1 MATALQKQLAA
12 IAASSTHQLDL
23 KAQKSAHG
31 KSLLFEPKI
40 AASQSFDNVYL
51 ICYEGYRDLCAL
63 DSRFVQFSKSLFSE
77 QSKVED
83 RTQMN
88 RDENK
93 KLNNILEAF
102 ITLVGPRLLLKP
114 AQKAVEW
121 LVRRFRVHEYN
132 TQCLALTFLPYHTTP
147 LFLALLSILPSQPPP
162 SLRFLH
168 PYIQSPTNPP
178 RRTIVYTAVNTPA
191 FFDAFQA
198 HTVRV
203 VQAGHQDARI
213 ISFWASITVEAVFGV
228 LENSSTG
235 RRDIQSQKTEE
246 LVLRVLPVLN
256 SCMQAKYGPETVEA
270 CYTIV
275 TVLAGRGELGDKVLD
290 GLMEAVMLAHDADSL
305 HACLQ
310 CMAVI
315 AEQRSSAQLPAR
327 VARKVI
333 AIPQLSQKL
342 ALVSKQCRTHR
353 LALGCALAALAAIA
367 QSDSH
372 SGTFQELLASGLLTE
387 AYTRTAL
394 SALITA
400 TRTSTAGS
408 TEHGHLLE
416 LAAQLAETPFFL
428 DAMSA
433 AAKAD
438 EIDLESLG
446 LTIGTS
452 LDTAQLRDADDD
464 EDMLDVDDATTT
476 EKAPPVEVPRI
487 SVSSFLAENGLEEF
501 VETADAFQQ
510 AVQLHQVAAFLDAP
524 QLHKEDATRT
534 SLFLS
539 FLIRT
544 WCSSRPSNVRTAAL
558 RAATSLVQSAE
569 SSHDFQ
575 NVVPYLIH
583 ALADSSSVIRRAAAT
598 CMVAIS
604 AAYTSKA
611 KLPIWGSSDM
621 YGKAGKPA
629 KDSRKITEI
638 KSDEASNF
646 LSSALVPM
654 LEESVMDASFIIR
667 AIREVLEGSKSNKPH
682 AKHGLNAQVRGSVI
696 SFLSSHLSLTPLV
709 RVRQSLL
716 PLFGF
721 TGKAT
726 DAIRGNTILPLVQT
740 WCGAP
745 SDESTKICQAEN
757 LTLEESYRGHLSA
770 LIAKEARSIQ
780 LLNDLVS
787 ECLKP
792 GRTQL
797 INAVFDHITSL
808 WPSMRSEPRLTIAST
823 LLNVAFQDGK
833 TESEK
838 LCREHAT
845 EILRSVD
852 HDSATL
858 VTFLDSVPA
867 AVSMPEG
874 PPTKKRRRTSRNEM
888 ARVEL
893 SSQDD
898 VQRLLRKL
906 TLVFELIEGSN
917 PGQHPALFRSLFNV
931 FGDLQPLKQ
940 QSGSELIYLQSMIL
954 GALTPIVD
962 TLKQQSDT
970 TDYQSAVRADL
981 LIDCIRHSA
990 SPQVQNSALLLIA
1003 NLASWVPELI
1013 LHNLMPIFTFIGST
1027 LLRQQDDY
1035 SAQVVDKVRSFSCP
1049 VRPRPHH

>member
-23 KAQKSAHG
+23 KAQKSAHA
-31 KSLLFEPKI
+31 KSLLFEPKV
-40 AASQSFDNVYL
+40 AASQSFENVYL

-63 DSRFVQFSKSLFSE
+63 DSRFLSFSKSLFSE

-88 RDENK
+88 KEENK

-132 TQCLALTFLPYHTTP
+132 TQCLTLAFLPYHSTP
-147 LFLALLSILPSQPPP
+147 LFLALLSILPAQPPP

-191 FFDAFQA
+191 FFDALQA

-228 LENSSTG
+228 LENTSTG

-256 SCMQAKYGPETVEA
+256 SCMQAEYGSETVEA

-290 GLMEAVMLAHDADSL
+290 GLMEAVILAHDAESL
-305 HACLQ
+305 NACLQ
-310 CMAVI
+310 CLAVI
-315 AEQRSSAQLPAR
+315 SEQRSSAQLPAR
-327 VARKVI
+327 VARRAI
-333 AIPQLSQKL
+333 AVPQLSQKL
-342 ALVSKQCRTHR
+342 TLVSKQCRVHR

-367 QSDSH
+367 QSDSQRDL
-372 SGTFQELLASGLLTE
+372 FQALLASGLLTE

-400 TRTSTAGS
+400 LRTSTAGS
-408 TEHGHLLE
+408 TEHGQLLE
-416 LAAQLAETPFFL
+416 LASQIAETPFFL
-428 DAMSA
+428 DAMRA
-433 AAKAD
+433 AAKANGL
-438 EIDLESLG
+438 DLESLG
-446 LTIGTS
+446 LTVATL
-452 LDTAQLRDADDD
+452 LDTAHIEYADDD
-464 EDMLDVDDATTT
+464 EDMLNVDDAPTT
-476 EKAPPVEVPRI
+476 EKTPPIEPPHV
-487 SVSSFLAENGLEEF
+487 SVSSFLSENSSEEF
-501 VETADAFQQ
+501 VGIANAFQQ
-510 AVQLHQVAAFLDAP
+510 AVQVNQTATFLDAP
-524 QLHKEDATRT
+524 QLQKKDAART

-544 WCSSRPSNVRTAAL
+544 WCSQRPSNVRIAAL
-558 RAATSLVQSAE
+558 RAATTIFKSAE
-569 SSHDFQ
+569 STQDFQ

-583 ALADSSSVIRRAAAT
+583 ALTEPSSAVRRAAAAG
-598 CMVAIS
+598 MVAVS

-611 KLPIWGSSDM
+611 KLPVWGTSDM
-621 YGKAGKPA
+621 YGKLEKTT
-629 KDSRKITEI
+629 KDSRNITELRTE
-638 KSDEASNF
+638 EASS
-646 LSSALVPM
+646 LLASALVPM
-654 LEESVMDASFIIR
+654 LEESVMDSSFIIR
-667 AIREVLEGSKSNKPH
+667 AVREILEGSKANKTHPKH
-682 AKHGLNAQVRGSVI
+682 ALNAHIRGSLL

-709 RVRQSLL
+709 RVRQSLF
-716 PLFGF
+716 PLFNF

-726 DAIRGNTILPLVQT
+726 DAIRGNTILPLVEG
-740 WCGAP
+740 WCGKS
-745 SDESTKICQAEN
+745 SDEAMEICQAEG
-757 LTLEESYRGHLSA
+757 LTLTESYHGHLGA
-770 LIAKEARSIQ
+770 LIAKEGRSMQ
-780 LLNDLVS
+780 LLNNLVS
-787 ECLKP
+787 VCLKP
-792 GRTQL
+792 SRAQL
-797 INAVFDHITSL
+797 ADAVFDHITTVWSA
-808 WPSMRSEPRLTIAST
+808 MRSEPRLMVAST
-823 LLNVAFQDGK
+823 LLDVAFQDGK
-833 TESEK
+833 TESES
-838 LCREHAT
+838 LCRGRAI

-858 VTFLDSVPA
+858 GAFLDSVPA
-867 AVSMPEG
+867 AVQMPEG

-906 TLVFELIEGSN
+906 TLVLELIEGSN
-917 PGQHPALFRSLFNV
+917 PGQHQSLFRSLFNV

-940 QSGSELIYLQSMIL
+940 QSGSELVYLQSMIL
-954 GALTPIVD
+954 GSLTPIVD
-962 TLKQQSDT
+962 TLK
-970 TDYQSAVRADL
+970 A
-981 LIDCIRHSA
+981 
-990 SPQVQNSALLLIA
+990 SALLHLRELPA
-1003 NLASWVPELI
+1003 NLPS
-1013 LHNLMPIFTFIGST
+1013 NSQTRST
-1027 LLRQQDDY
+1027 TSPLFVQTCSLTVFDTLPALRCRI
-1035 SAQVVDKVRSFSCP
+1035 AHCF
-1049 VRPRPHH
+1049 